1 MGYLYGVDV
10 SWPNGNYIP
19 GPEQYVIVGAVSLD
33 GGSPFT
39 QSTYHRQVDN
49 ARAQGKHVGHYA
61 FNGRTSRYSPEQFA
75 DYFVDNLY
83 DYRTGD
89 VLVLDVESSEGGS
102 YRAWTPDEA
111 RRFRD
116 RVQSR
121 IATRLGV
128 YGNRSDMGKA
138 GWGALHAQGTWLW
151 IAWPGAESYLSSI
164 GEWGD
169 DWQIWQYDSS
179 GGLDRDWAKV
189 SPSILAGQPATEIEV
204 EEEEDMAKPLLA
216 SYDDDPAQ
224 PGVEKWV
231 QFVPG
236 TAWFLEWQDFPG
248 APIAS
253 GFAQQQDIPRNGTKI
268 TKSMRDA
275 IKAAADGCK
284 AVAA

>member
-10 SWPNGNYIP
+10 SWPNGNYYP
-19 GPEQYVIVGAVSLD
+19 APEDRYVIAGAVSLD
-33 GGSPFT
+33 GGSAFV

-49 ARAQGKHVGHYA
+49 ARAEGKDVGHYA
-61 FNGRTSRYSPEQFA
+61 FNGRTNRMTPEQFA

-83 DYRTGD
+83 DYRLGD
-89 VLVLDVESSEGGS
+89 VLVLDVESSEGGA

-111 RRFRD
+111 RRFRN

-138 GWGALHAQGTWLW
+138 GWGVLHGQGTWLW
-151 IAWPGAESYLSSI
+151 IAWPGSESYLSSI

-169 DWQIWQYDSS
+169 DWQIWQYSS
-179 GGLDRDWAKV
+179 EGNLDRNWSKV
-189 SPSILAGQPATEIEV
+189 LPSILAGTPAEDITQEV
-204 EEEEDMAKPLLA
+204 DEMKMLLA

-236 TAWFLEWQDFPG
+236 TPWFLEWQDFAG
-248 APIAS
+248 SPIAS
-253 GFAQQQDIPRNGTKI
+253 GFAQQQDVPRNGTKI

-275 IKAAADGCK
+275 IKAAADACGK
-284 AVAA
+284 VA